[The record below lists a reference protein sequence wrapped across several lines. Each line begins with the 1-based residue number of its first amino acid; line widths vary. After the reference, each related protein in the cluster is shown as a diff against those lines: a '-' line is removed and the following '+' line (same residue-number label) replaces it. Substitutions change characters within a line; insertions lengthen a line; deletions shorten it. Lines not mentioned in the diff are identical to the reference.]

1 MASVR
6 DIAKRAGVSTATVSR
21 VLNNNPRVSDEARQK
36 VLMVANESRYVPTV
50 GRRATGNVAYVYT
63 DATTLDSPY
72 DASIIQGI
80 FETLEQHELDL
91 MVINA
96 RQARQ
101 NGETLTQM
109 FLRKGV
115 CGVVVR
121 TTESTRH
128 YCASLADEGFPA
140 VVVGDRFDSDHVS
153 FVDYESRDASREAI
167 EHLIE
172 LGHRRI
178 AIATNVVEDTDHRDR
193 IAGYEQ
199 AFADAGLTPDP
210 KLMIQTP
217 AALEGGSQLIRRI
230 MTMADRPTAIFIT
243 DPFTSLGAM
252 NEARAMGLEIPKH
265 LSLVGFDDADLRSS
279 IYPKMSA
286 VCQDAKRLGRVS
298 LELLH
303 ELVSQPATGRSEP
316 EIRRSLRAWFEVN
329 GTTAAVPDLS

>member
-21 VLNNNPRVSDEARQK
+21 VLNNHPRVSDEARQK

-50 GRRATGNVAYVYT
+50 GRRSTGNVAYVYT
-63 DATTLDSPY
+63 DVTTLDSPY

-91 MVINA
+91 MVLNA

-101 NGETLTQM
+101 TGETLTQLFM
-109 FLRKGV
+109 RKGV
-115 CGVVVR
+115 SGVVVR

-128 YCASLADEGFPA
+128 YCESLADEGFPA
-140 VVVGDRFDSDHVS
+140 VVVGDRFEGEHVRY
-153 FVDYESRDASREAI
+153 VDYESRDASREAV

-172 LGHRRI
+172 LGHTRI
-178 AIATNVVEDTDHRDR
+178 ALATNVVEDTDHRDR
-193 IAGYEQ
+193 IEGYKQ
-199 AFADAGLTPDP
+199 ALSDAGLTIDP
-210 KLMIQTP
+210 RLVIQTP
-217 AALEGGSQLIRRI
+217 AHLEGGSQLIRRI

-252 NEARAMGLEIPKH
+252 NEARAMGLDIPRH
-265 LSLVGFDDADLRSS
+265 LSLIGFDDAELRSS

-286 VCQDAKRLGRVS
+286 VCQDAKRLGKVS
-298 LELLH
+298 LELLSD
-303 ELVSQPATGRSEP
+303 LVNSPAN
-316 EIRRSLRAWFEVN
+316 IRDTAPVGQSLRAWFEVN
-329 GTTAAVPDLS
+329 GTTAAVPAA